1 VILIDAD
8 LRRPSIAEYM
18 GIEGQVGLTTVLIG
32 RADVKDVVQPFGT
45 SSLDLLPAGQVPP
58 NPSEL
63 LGSAAMASLLERL
76 SDSYDM
82 VLLDSPPLL
91 PVTDAVVLSKM
102 AGGAVVIVGA
112 DRIHRPQLHQSLD
125 SLETAGA
132 HLFGIVMNKIA
143 RRDAAEYGYGSG
155 YVSYGPKI
163 RPASSQPK
171 RRWDG
176 DDTLISREVSQNGH
190 KAAADQ
196 VR

>member
-1 VILIDAD
+1 
-8 LRRPSIAEYM
+8 
-18 GIEGQVGLTTVLIG
+18 
-32 RADVKDVVQPFGT
+32 
-45 SSLDLLPAGQVPP
+45 
-58 NPSEL
+58 
-63 LGSAAMASLLERL
+63 MASLLERL

-112 DRIHRPQLHQSLD
+112 DRIHRPQLQQSLD

-143 RRDAAEYGYGSG
+143 RRDAAAYGYSG
-155 YVSYGPKI
+155 YASYGPKI
-163 RPASSQPK
+163 RSASGQPNYGPKLRPAPGQPK

-176 DDTLISREVSQNGH
+176 DDTLVSRQVSQNGH
-190 KAAADQ
+190 NTAADQ

>member
-1 VILIDAD
+1 
-8 LRRPSIAEYM
+8 
-18 GIEGQVGLTTVLIG
+18 
-32 RADVKDVVQPFGT
+32 
-45 SSLDLLPAGQVPP
+45 
-58 NPSEL
+58 
-63 LGSAAMASLLERL
+63 MASLLERL
-76 SDSYDM
+76 SASYDM

-112 DRIHRPQLHQSLD
+112 DRIHRPQLQQSLD

-143 RRDAAEYGYGSG
+143 RRDAAAYGYGSG
-155 YVSYGPKI
+155 YASYAPKI
-163 RPASSQPK
+163 RSASMQPK

-176 DDTLISREVSQNGH
+176 DDTVVSQVSQNGH
-190 KAAADQ
+190 KTAADQ

>member
-1 VILIDAD
+1 
-8 LRRPSIAEYM
+8 
-18 GIEGQVGLTTVLIG
+18 
-32 RADVKDVVQPFGT
+32 
-45 SSLDLLPAGQVPP
+45 
-58 NPSEL
+58 
-63 LGSAAMASLLERL
+63 
-76 SDSYDM
+76 M

-112 DRIHRPQLHQSLD
+112 DRIHRPQLQQSLD

-143 RRDAAEYGYGSG
+143 RREAAAYGYGSG
-155 YVSYGPKI
+155 YASYGPKI
-163 RPASSQPK
+163 RPASGQPK

-176 DDTLISREVSQNGH
+176 DDTLVSRQVSQNGH
-190 KAAADQ
+190 KTAADQ